1 MRSYLDTVI
10 TSEKRMSKQRL
21 AMQHAVSL
29 TITADTEQ
37 LAVNLTPVT
46 RQTSIPSQVLA
57 NIWGLDDSMMTQI
70 YLLLTL
76 PTNLYMGPASK
87 LTDLLFIFNCRI
99 DNFIPLT
106 SIQAK
111 VSTLLPSNSSEVWWS
126 KGLGFHQIYSA
137 LVLAL
142 VSHLVIQFFHSL

>member
-1 MRSYLDTVI
+1 
-10 TSEKRMSKQRL
+10 MSKQRL
-21 AMQHAVSL
+21 ARQQHAVSL
-29 TITADTEQ
+29 TISTDTEQ

-57 NIWGLDDSMMTQI
+57 NIWGQDDTPHYII
-70 YLLLTL
+70 YLLLIL
-76 PTNLYMGPASK
+76 CMYLHKGRASK

-126 KGLGFHQIYSA
+126 KGLGSHQIYSA

>member
-57 NIWGLDDSMMTQI
+57 NIWGLDDTDI
-70 YLLLTL
+70 PTL

-87 LTDLLFIFNCRI
+87 LTDLLFIINC
-99 DNFIPLT
+99 T
-106 SIQAK
+106 Q
-111 VSTLLPSNSSEVWWS
+111 LPSVR
-126 KGLGFHQIYSA
+126 F
-137 LVLAL
+137 
-142 VSHLVIQFFHSL
+142 